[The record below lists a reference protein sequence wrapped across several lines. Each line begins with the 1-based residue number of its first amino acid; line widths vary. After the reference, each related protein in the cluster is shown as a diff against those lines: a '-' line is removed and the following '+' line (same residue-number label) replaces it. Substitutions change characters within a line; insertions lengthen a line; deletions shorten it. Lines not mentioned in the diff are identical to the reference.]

1 MGQIFVNDIGF
12 THFIP
17 MKLKSDAGQALQEFI
32 HDIGI
37 PSALHIDDAKELTS
51 GHWEH
56 VRKTYGIRQTLA
68 EPYSPFQNRAEVNI
82 HELKKHTRRLMSKT
96 STPLRMWDFCAQYV
110 SELRCM
116 TAQPLFSLHGRTPY
130 ELVTGI
136 TPDISEYIS
145 FSWYQP
151 VYYLNNMNF
160 PEEKENIGRWIGVA
174 HNIGQALCFW
184 ILPKSGIP
192 IARTLVRAI
201 TGAEMQTN
209 SFKEELASY
218 DNSGTIQYQTQTFRL
233 KLDPMI
239 NSWLYQLR

>member
-1 MGQIFVNDIGF
+1 
-12 THFIP
+12 
-17 MKLKSDAGQALQEFI
+17 
-32 HDIGI
+32 
-37 PSALHIDDAKELTS
+37 
-51 GHWEH
+51 
-56 VRKTYGIRQTLA
+56 
-68 EPYSPFQNRAEVNI
+68 
-82 HELKKHTRRLMSKT
+82 
-96 STPLRMWDFCAQYV
+96 
-110 SELRCM
+110 M

-209 SFKEELASY
+209 SFKEKLASY
-218 DNSGTIQYQTQTFRL
+218 YNSGTIQYQTRTFRL